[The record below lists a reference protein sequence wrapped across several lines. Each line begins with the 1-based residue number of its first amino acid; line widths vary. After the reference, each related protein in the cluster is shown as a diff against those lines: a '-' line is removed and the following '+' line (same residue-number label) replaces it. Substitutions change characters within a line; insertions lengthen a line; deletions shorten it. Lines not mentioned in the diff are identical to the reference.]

1 MPPPTAKPAAQ
12 PAATPTVFVVD
23 DDDGVRESLRWLLES
38 VGHPVRVFR
47 NGREFLDGYDADQPG
62 CLLLDVRMPLMGG
75 FELQEVLRTNNPAL
89 PILFLTGHGTIPMSV
104 RAMRSGA
111 FDFIEKPFSDQALL
125 DRVQDAVN
133 RAAELHRQQRHTH
146 SIHQLLALL
155 SPREREVLDLLI
167 DGLSSWGSARR
178 RWRCTAATSAKSS
191 ASARWPSWC
200 GWCSTTRSAETSR
213 PARQPITPSH
223 SSFTPDR
230 PSAAVAKR

>member
-1 MPPPTAKPAAQ
+1 MFDAFFTTKKEGLGIGLSLCRSIVDSHGGHLWATGPAAAVRNSTSACHWLQENRTMPTPTAKPAAM
-12 PAATPTVFVVD
+12 PTVFVVD

-111 FDFIEKPFSDQALL
+111 FDFIEKPFSDQPCSTGCRTPSTAPPSCT
-125 DRVQDAVN
+125 A
-133 RAAELHRQQRHTH
+133 
-146 SIHQLLALL
+146 
-155 SPREREVLDLLI
+155 
-167 DGLSSWGSARR
+167 SSATATPSTSCWPCCRRGSARC
-178 RWRCTAATSAKSS
+178 WTC
-191 ASARWPSWC
+191 
-200 GWCSTTRSAETSR
+200 
-213 PARQPITPSH
+213 
-223 SSFTPDR
+223 
-230 PSAAVAKR
+230 